1 MGAGLRHQCVYSG
14 VDYEMVEYEQGDAP
28 DFSRQTWMDVKFT
41 LGMDF
46 PNLPYLQDG
55 DLKISETWAIHK
67 YLADK
72 YKPELLGKDAA
83 HRAHVNMLAGV
94 LTDIKMGTT
103 GPCYAGADKQPILDK
118 MNALLPNIVKYL
130 GDKKFLAGDEPTYID
145 FYFSENI
152 NLMEFVAGKDK
163 FAQDFPTLAAYN
175 ANMKSLP
182 KLKEYWEDPN
192 CIEKQRP
199 FNNKVAGINGTVT
212 D

>member
-1 MGAGLRHQCVYSG
+1 
-14 VDYEMVEYEQGDAP
+14 MVEYEQGDAP

-46 PNLPYLQDG
+46 PNLPYLMDG

-72 YKPELLGKDAA
+72 YKPELLGKDPA

-94 LTDIKMGTT
+94 LSDIKGGTT
-103 GPCYAGADKQPILDK
+103 MPCYMGQDKQPIIDK
-118 MNALLPNIVKYL
+118 MAALLPNVVKYL

-152 NLMEFVAGKDK
+152 NLMEFVVGQEQ
-163 FAQDFPTLAAYN
+163 FAQDYPTLAAYN
-175 ANMKSLP
+175 ANVKSLP
-182 KLKEYWEDPN
+182 GLKEYWEDPN
-192 CIEKQRP
+192 CPEKSRT
-199 FNNKVAGINGTVT
+199 FNNKSAGINGIA
-212 D
+212 